1 MRYASDGV
9 RAITVFALLMC
20 TMTVDSSEPIQ
31 VAGTINRD
39 FNPLGVSVTGNGALI
54 TGPLFFSGSLV
65 INLGGNETNSAVAIN
80 QNNGKVISACL
91 TNVVPEGSNGI
102 AIVVTNSDGTL
113 DGTFNPSGLAIDS
126 NGNFTASGG
135 FSGVLVID
143 TPNTRSFGGV
153 DVAVDQSS
161 ANIVAV
167 SSLRVS
173 MDQSV
178 RDLYVVVI
186 KPEGSLER
194 TFNPSGV
201 FVDQMGL
208 LATGPDSYSGALL
221 LSLRRNESSPAV
233 VIDQNRSKIAVA
245 LATEAGKPNFQFNL
259 GLVVINPTGFEV
271 LDRNFN
277 PSGFMITST
286 GARVIQANAGYPGAL
301 VIDLDDDE
309 VFGPEENPFPTLDI
323 EQESGKLVAA
333 MSVNTGPG
341 MLNNIGVVVAL
352 PTGPE
357 LLDTSFNP
365 QGLALQSDGSFTAL
379 GGYSGALIIDLGGDE
394 DLPDL
399 KVDQDLGN
407 IIFAARTTTG
417 PVENG
422 NLALVI
428 LTPTGLLES
437 SFNPSGVWIED
448 DGTLVSGGIPGV
460 LIANFG
466 PGNMASVV
474 SVALAMHRDAGVLVP
489 TTILGSEATREL
501 RSLAI
506 DLVSLDVLRSQFNP
520 LGLGVQLNGSVVP
533 NTLYSGS
540 FGAELELISQLVDV
554 DINQSDG
561 SIIIS
566 LQDAGIGPGS
576 MIPPDLQLFSFHG
589 RTVFPPPPLPPLS
602 ALFNLPFIPAGA
614 A

>member
-1 MRYASDGV
+1 MRYANNGV
-9 RAITVFALLMC
+9 CAITVFALLMW
-20 TMTVDSSEPIQ
+20 TMAVASSEPLQ

-65 INLGGNETNSAVAIN
+65 VDLGGNEVGSAVAIN
-80 QNNGKVISACL
+80 QNNGKVISACV
-91 TNVVPEGSNGI
+91 TNAVPEGSNGI

-143 TPNTRSFGGV
+143 TPNERSFGGV

-167 SSLRVS
+167 SSLRLGTL
-173 MDQSV
+173 QSV

-186 KPEGSLER
+186 KPEGSLDR

-221 LSLRRNESSPAV
+221 LNLRRNESSPAV

-245 LATEAGKPNFQFNL
+245 LATEAGKPNLQFNL

-301 VIDLDDDE
+301 VIDLGDDE
-309 VFGPEENPFPTLDI
+309 VFNLGDNPVPTLDI

-333 MSVNTGPG
+333 MSINTGPG
-341 MLNNIGVVVAL
+341 VLNNIGIVVAF

-365 QGLALQSDGSFTAL
+365 QGLALQADGSFTAL
-379 GGYSGALIIDLGGDE
+379 GGYSGAMVIDLGGDE
-394 DLPDL
+394 DFPAV
-399 KVDQDLGN
+399 KVDQDVGN

-417 PVENG
+417 PIANG

-428 LTPTGLLES
+428 LTPTGLLDT
-437 SFNPSGVWIED
+437 SFNPSGVWVDED
-448 DGTLVSGGIPGV
+448 GNMIPGSIPGA

-466 PGNMASVV
+466 PMIGASVV
-474 SVALAMHRDAGVLVP
+474 NIALAVDRDAGVLVP
-489 TTILGSEATREL
+489 TTILGSGEASVL
-501 RSLAI
+501 QSLAI
-506 DLVSLDVLRSQFNP
+506 DPVSPDVLRREFNP
-520 LGLGVQLNGSVVP
+520 LGGRVQVNGSVMP
-533 NTLYSGS
+533 SILYSGS
-540 FGAELELISQLVDV
+540 FGAVLIDDSESIDAV
-554 DINQSDG
+554 INQSDG

-566 LQDAGIGPGS
+566 LQRGDQTQS
-576 MIPPDLQLFSFHG
+576 DSLPDLQLFSFHG
-589 RTVFPPPPLPPLS
+589 RTLFPPPPLS
-602 ALFNLPFIPAGA
+602 SLFNLSFIPMGA